1 MVQTPKPYRA
11 EAIQELLDK
20 EKPVEKQRACHLLE
34 LDPWD
39 FRPTQASS
47 ETREW
52 GAGKINVEWGSANGS
67 GCFHETNQDP
77 MSPLFPHALS
87 EIAKTDRIIALTA
100 RAALVNKLMVQAG
113 SRNTLWTLCLQA
125 V

>member
-20 EKPVEKQRACHLLE
+20 EKPVETQRACHLLE

-77 MSPLFPHALS
+77 MSPPF
-87 EIAKTDRIIALTA
+87 
-100 RAALVNKLMVQAG
+100 LMPFQKSLRQIG
-113 SRNTLWTLCLQA
+113 L
-125 V
+125 